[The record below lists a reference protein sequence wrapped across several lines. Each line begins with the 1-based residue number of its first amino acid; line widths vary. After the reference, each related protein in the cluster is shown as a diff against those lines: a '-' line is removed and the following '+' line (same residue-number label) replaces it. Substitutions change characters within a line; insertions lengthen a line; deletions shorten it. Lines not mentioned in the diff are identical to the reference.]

1 MNLSRTGFVTPA
13 ASAPRVAGSVRG
25 HLITAAIFALVG
37 TVAHVLH
44 HGCMG

>member
-25 HLITAAIFALVG
+25 HLIAALVAG
-37 TVAHVLH
+37 LIGALAHVLH
-44 HGCMG
+44 HGCFG